1 MNESEKLNIL
11 IDLLTEIKGNL
22 DTECCQ
28 TLMDA
33 DSISVKIERVLK
45 EINN

>member
-11 IDLLTEIKGNL
+11 IDLLIEIKGNL

-33 DSISVKIERVLK
+33 DSISVKIEKTLR
-45 EINN
+45 EIND

>member
-1 MNESEKLNIL
+1 MTDNQKINIL
-11 IDLLTEIKGNL
+11 TELLNEIKGSL

-33 DSISVKIERVLK
+33 DNISLKIERTLK
-45 EINN
+45 EINH

>member
-1 MNESEKLNIL
+1 MNESKKLNIL
-11 IDLLTEIKGNL
+11 IDLLIEIKENL

-33 DSISVKIERVLK
+33 DSISAKIERVLK